1 MSLHTGAI
9 VRGLQAVAT
18 PVRVSVVSVGCQLQQ
33 NLGVLSGFSGSYDEL
48 HFTARVLHAFP
59 YRLN

>member
-18 PVRVSVVSVGCQLQQ
+18 PVRVSVGCQLQQ